1 MHWFI
6 FTSFCV
12 WFWKLESLS
21 QPIRCKIETNHNLVT
36 HVLAVW
42 LFLPW
47 ESLLDWPFCSSNFS
61 FSLRLQLIQFS
72 SFDNIVCFSI
82 TGGQDQNDRVWVLGV
97 LVRTGLKAKI
107 VFHPW
112 VLSIG
117 FYLKEISSWKLSS
130 IVSNWSGRSSEEH
143 CNFPFPNQKN
153 VQMRF

>member
-1 MHWFI
+1 M
-6 FTSFCV
+6 
-12 WFWKLESLS
+12 
-21 QPIRCKIETNHNLVT
+21 
-36 HVLAVW
+36 W

-107 VFHPW
+107 VFHPR

-130 IVSNWSGRSSEEH
+130 IVSNWSERSSEEH
-143 CNFPFPNQKN
+143 SNFPFQPLTTKKTFKWGFKITTVNRILLALDFHHDKIE
-153 VQMRF
+153 